1 MRKSKPKTG
10 LTEAVGLLMTPEQL
24 AEIDRIAK
32 RVGGVSRS
40 AVLRIALAEYIERH
54 TPGAE

>member
-1 MRKSKPKTG
+1 MRKPKPKTD
-10 LTEAVGLLMTPEQL
+10 LTQAVGLYVTPEQL
-24 AEIDRIAK
+24 AALDRIGK
-32 RVGGVSRS
+32 RLGGVSRG

>member
-1 MRKSKPKTG
+1 MRKPKAQSG
-10 LTEAVGLLMTPEQL
+10 LTEAVGVMMTPEQL
-24 AEIDRIAK
+24 ADLDRIGK
-32 RVGGVSRS
+32 RIGGVSRG